1 MFSVYHCVLSIFN
14 FRVVLEMIFI
24 LLSLIVV
31 DVALYIYL
39 GRNDIHLLNPLENI
53 VKVPTTIRSSTELT
67 SWEENAR
74 EGDNHPC
81 SIGNLQVSYYTTM
94 L

>member
-14 FRVVLEMIFI
+14 FHVVLEIIFI
-24 LLSLIVV
+24 LSLIVV
-31 DVALYIYL
+31 DVALCIYL

-74 EGDNHPC
+74 EGENHPC
-81 SIGNLQVSYYTTM
+81 SIGNLQVSHYTTM